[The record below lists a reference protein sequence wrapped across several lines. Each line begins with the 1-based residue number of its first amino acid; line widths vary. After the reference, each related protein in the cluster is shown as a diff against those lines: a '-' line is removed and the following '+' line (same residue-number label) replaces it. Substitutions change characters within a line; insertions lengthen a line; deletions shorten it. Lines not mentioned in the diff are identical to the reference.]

1 MLSFSGLPSNWRRLI
16 FLLSWVDQLLQFFPG
31 FPSRFPVASQHACCL
46 SRFSFPL
53 GTLASRVESSRQH
66 HHDQLTARPTGQARH
81 GRASEP
87 TVQLPDVPSQA
98 QLILLKR
105 FSPFSQKPE
114 TKLKLRITCFRFQ
127 FRKLPKIDF
136 IKSVLCLVLIM

>member
-1 MLSFSGLPSNWRRLI
+1 MHVGIFSCFSKQLMLSFSGLPSNWRRLI

-31 FPSRFPVASQHACCL
+31 FPSRFPLASQHACL

-87 TVQLPDVPSQA
+87 TVQLTLTFNSSPTVSS
-98 QLILLKR
+98 KR
-105 FSPFSQKPE
+105 FSPFGSQ
-114 TKLKLRITCFRFQ
+114 
-127 FRKLPKIDF
+127 
-136 IKSVLCLVLIM
+136 VY